1 MKELASIFEGL
12 GFEVNDVVDSCILM
26 ELIEY
31 TEKDLERIVKMVE
44 YLLKK
49 TENKLKGDFKIGICS
64 NINVTY
70 RTYDLEND
78 LKILGGLI
86 NE

>member
-1 MKELASIFEGL
+1 MKKKKEKL
-12 GFEVNDVVDSCILM
+12 GFEVNEVIDNCVLM
-26 ELIEY
+26 ELTEY